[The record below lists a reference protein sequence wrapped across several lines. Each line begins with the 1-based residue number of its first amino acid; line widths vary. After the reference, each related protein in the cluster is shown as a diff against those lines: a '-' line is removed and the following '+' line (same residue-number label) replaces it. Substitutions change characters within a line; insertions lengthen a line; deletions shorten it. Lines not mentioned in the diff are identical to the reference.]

1 MVDTT
6 SPFRDVITFF
16 DKIGLYDVVL
26 PFLLVFT
33 IVFAVLEKTKVLG
46 TEKHEGHEYTKKN
59 LNAMASFV
67 IAFLVIAAKELVQ
80 VINETVSRA
89 VIVLFFSILFLMLV
103 GSFHKE
109 GEPIF
114 LKGGW
119 KIAFE
124 IIVFVAISGIFLNSL
139 KSPDGRTWLQRITDY
154 AGSGSDM
161 LVGSILLLGIVVIFI
176 MYATKEPSKPSS
188 SQGH

>member
-1 MVDTT
+1 MAET
-6 SPFRDVITFF
+6 SPLRDVITFF
-16 DKIGLYDVVL
+16 DEIGLYDVVL

-46 TEKHEGHEYTKKN
+46 TEKIEGHDYTKKN
-59 LNAMASFV
+59 LNAMAAFV
-67 IAFLVIAAKELVQ
+67 IAFLVIATKEIVEI
-80 VINETVSRA
+80 INKTVA
-89 VIVLFFSILFLMLV
+89 QAIVVLFFSVLFLLLV

-124 IIVFVAISGIFLNSL
+124 VIVFVAIAGIFLNSL
-139 KSPDGRTWLQRITDY
+139 KSPDGRTWLQRL
-154 AGSGSDM
+154 SD
-161 LVGSILLLGIVVIFI
+161 
-176 MYATKEPSKPSS
+176 
-188 SQGH
+188 